1 MKAIVHR
8 KYGDTANL
16 RLEDVK
22 RPIPKPTEV
31 LIKVKATAIN
41 SWDADWV
48 IGRPYVYRILFGFF
62 SPRMKILG
70 CDVAGVVEEVG
81 SEVKALKK
89 GDEVFGDLS
98 ESGWG
103 GLAEYTTA
111 KEEILSIKPQA
122 LSFEEAAALPQAGVL
137 ALQGLRFNGPV
148 KPGSK
153 VLFNGAGGG
162 VGTLGIQLAKHWG
175 AHVTAVDSAEKLAL
189 LKSLGADE
197 TINYKEQDYTTLGNR
212 YDLIIDVVVKH
223 SSKSFRKILNEN
235 GALGIIGG
243 KPGVMLKIAIQGLFK
258 SRSETKKL
266 AIVAHKPN
274 AVEQDELAELVVRGK
289 LKPVLDRVWPLEQSA
304 AAIQTV
310 VAGKVLGKSVVK
322 ISHD

>member
-8 KYGDTANL
+8 KYGDPANL
-16 RLEDVK
+16 KLEEVK
-22 RPIPKPTEV
+22 KPVPRPKEV

-48 IGRPYVYRILFGFF
+48 RGQPYVYRILFGFF
-62 SPRMKILG
+62 SPRIKILG
-70 CDVAGVVEEVG
+70 CDVAGIIEEVG
-81 SEVKALKK
+81 SDVKTLKK

-111 KEEILSIKPQA
+111 KEGILSIKPPE

-153 VLFNGAGGG
+153 ILFNGAGGG
-162 VGTLGIQLAKHWG
+162 VGTLGIQLAKYWG
-175 AHVTAVDSAEKLAL
+175 AHVTAVDALEKQEL

-197 TINYKEQDYTTLGNR
+197 TVNYQEYDYTTLGKS
-212 YDLIIDVVVKH
+212 YDLIVDVIAMH

-243 KPGVMLKIAIQGLFK
+243 KPGVMLGVAVSSMF
-258 SRSETKKL
+258 RSKNDTKKL
-266 AIVAHKPN
+266 SIVAHKPN
-274 AVEQDELAELVVRGK
+274 IAEQDELAKYVVDGI
-289 LKPVLDRVWPLEQSA
+289 LKPVIDNIYPLSKTEE
-304 AAIQTV
+304 AIRCV
-310 VAGKVLGKSVVK
+310 MDGKVMGKVVVK
-322 ISHD
+322 I